1 MKFILIICAVV
12 CTSAVVIAQDEQ
24 DKMQELFGK
33 GLNAFNKGNYGEA
46 VIFYTRCIERDS
58 LTMNVWFNRA
68 SAYLRLRDFSKAK
81 DDLDYILLRQ
91 PELLNAR
98 MQRAVVEAEMGLL
111 PMAIEDVS
119 AVIGQDSTFP
129 KAYLLRGRLRLAA
142 FKDSAGSCQDH
153 RAAFALGDSTALRYM
168 TQGCRERR

>member
-1 MKFILIICAVV
+1 MKISHLIFAVFII
-12 CTSAVVIAQDEQ
+12 TSVALAQDEQ
-24 DKMQELFGK
+24 DKIQELFGK

-68 SAYLRLRDFSKAK
+68 SAYLRLRDYSKAK
-81 DDLDYILLRQ
+81 EDLDYILTRQ

-119 AVIGQDSTFP
+119 TVIRQDSTFP
-129 KAYLLRGRLRLAA
+129 KAYLLRGRLRLSA
-142 FKDSAGSCQDH
+142 FKDSVGSCQDL
-153 RAAFALGDSTALRYM
+153 REAFALGDSTALRFM
-168 TQGCRERR
+168 TLGCREKK

>member
-1 MKFILIICAVV
+1 MKFALLLCFVAV
-12 CTSAVVIAQDEQ
+12 TSALSLAQDEQ
-24 DKMQELFGK
+24 DQIQELFGK

-46 VIFYTRCIERDS
+46 VVFYTQCIERDS

-68 SAYLRLRDFSKAK
+68 SAYLRLRDYGKAK
-81 DDLDYILLRQ
+81 EDLDHILKRQ

-119 AVIGQDSTFP
+119 IVIRQDSTFP
-129 KAYLLRGRLRLAA
+129 KAYLLRGRLTLRANLDTLAA
-142 FKDSAGSCQDH
+142 CSDLK
-153 RAAFALGDSTALRYM
+153 AALALGDSTSLRYM
-168 TQGCRERR
+168 PSTCK

>member
-1 MKFILIICAVV
+1 MKFILIVLAIV
-12 CTSAVVIAQDEQ
+12 CTSAIVVAQDEQ
-24 DKMQELFGK
+24 DKIQELFGK

-46 VIFYTRCIERDS
+46 VVFYTKCIERDS

-68 SAYLRLRDFSKAK
+68 SAYLRLRDYGKAK
-81 DDLDYILLRQ
+81 EDLDHILVRQ

-119 AVIGQDSTFP
+119 TVIRQDSTFP
-129 KAYLLRGRLRLAA
+129 KAYLLRGRMILRANLDTLAA
-142 FKDSAGSCQDH
+142 CSDLK
-153 RAAFALGDSTALRYM
+153 AALALGDSTALRYM
-168 TQGCRERR
+168 TSKCNQ